1 MFFISYIKN
10 FFVPPSDYGIGSPTP
25 VRSFI
30 DALEASSG
38 GRNTVAFV
46 NNGHTGG
53 DIEALINY
61 LSVSVRTAG
70 KIPVVLA
77 NDQAL
82 LTTCRSSLRG
92 ASQCFGAASFHSSP
106 TEAGNVWNYTLR
118 ADGALGSKIYVNRND
133 NDAETYILPFQH
145 AIDVAIV
152 NQFNG
157 SANGTTFP
165 SIVNEFPFTD
175 KTQQQRADDIRR
187 LYMNA
192 VINFLGVAYF
202 IGICGIIYQSTG
214 HMASERELGMSQL
227 IEAVRST
234 IFHTFILEIRNFSRV
249 KFLGVPQCFFWA
261 YSCRT

>member
-1 MFFISYIKN
+1 MFFISYLKN
-10 FFVPPSDYGIGSPTP
+10 FFLPPSDYGVGSPRP

-30 DALEASSG
+30 EALEISSG

-70 KIPVVLA
+70 KNPVVLA
-77 NDQAL
+77 NEQAL

-106 TEAGNVWNYTLR
+106 TEAGTIWNYTLR
-118 ADGALGSKIYVNRND
+118 ADGALGSKIFVNQDD

-145 AIDVAIV
+145 AIDAAIV

-157 SANGTTFP
+157 SASGTTVP
-165 SIVNEFPFTD
+165 TTVNQIPFTD
-175 KTQQQRADDIRR
+175 ETQQQRADNIKRI
-187 LYMNA
+187 YMDA
-192 VINFLGVAYF
+192 IINFLGVAYF
-202 IGICGIIYQSTG
+202 IGICGILYQSAG
-214 HMASERELGMSQL
+214 HMASEREMGMSQL
-227 IEAVRST
+227 IEAVSVIISYYFRE
-234 IFHTFILEIRNFSRV
+234 F
-249 KFLGVPQCFFWA
+249 QFWH
-261 YSCRT
+261 

>member
-1 MFFISYIKN
+1 MFFVSYIKN
-10 FFVPPSDYGIGSPTP
+10 FFVPPSEYGVGSPTP
-25 VRSFI
+25 VRGFI
-30 DALEASSG
+30 EALEASSG

-61 LSVSVRTAG
+61 LSVAVRTAG
-70 KIPVVLA
+70 KTPIVLA

-92 ASQCFGAASFHSSP
+92 ASSCFGAASFHSSP
-106 TEAGNVWNYTLR
+106 TEAGTIWNYTLR

-157 SANGTTFP
+157 STNGTTYP
-165 SIVNEFPFTD
+165 TTTNEFPFTSQN
-175 KTQQQRADDIRR
+175 QQQRADNIRR
-187 LYMNA
+187 LFMNA
-192 VINFLGVAYF
+192 IIDFLGIAYF
-202 IGICGIIYQSTG
+202 IGVCGILYQSTG

-227 IEAVRST
+227 IEAVSYI
-234 IFHTFILEIRNFSRV
+234 IFWVS
-249 KFLGVPQCFFWA
+249 KK
-261 YSCRT
+261 